1 MVANVHE
8 LDKED
13 LASRLFAAL
22 FFLQDW
28 GGPAK
33 TSLGDGSANSFDSL
47 TATLNEKDK
56 RIAEIEADKSETK
69 FLLLSLSSISSITL
83 LLPLFSL
90 YLPLR
95 LSIAW
100 LPLTPH

>member
-1 MVANVHE
+1 LDDNLVANVHE

-69 FLLLSLSSISSITL
+69 FLLLSLS
-83 LLPLFSL
+83 
-90 YLPLR
+90 
-95 LSIAW
+95 
-100 LPLTPH
+100 